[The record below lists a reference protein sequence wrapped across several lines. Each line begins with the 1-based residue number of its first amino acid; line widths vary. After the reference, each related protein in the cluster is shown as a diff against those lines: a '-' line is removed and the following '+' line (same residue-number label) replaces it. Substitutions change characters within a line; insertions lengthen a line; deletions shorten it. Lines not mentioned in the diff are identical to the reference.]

1 MQVAG
6 TALLEDLG
14 VPHFDAWV
22 KTASLKHGP
31 IPSLLPTAKHVDFA
45 RMQGWMDRVCE
56 QAALVQCGAKTRD
69 EASVKSGHSAFLET
83 LKEKERKLAAT
94 TTIKKTSGGFITCK
108 CKSQDV
114 DVDQRQTRSSD
125 EPMTMYALCRTC
137 GATWVVRDG
146 SGLGGIGV

>member
-1 MQVAG
+1 MQAAG
-6 TALLEDLG
+6 TALLTNLG
-14 VPHFDAWV
+14 MQPFDAWV

-31 IPSLLPTAKHVDFA
+31 IPSHLPTAKHIDFA
-45 RMQGWMDRVCE
+45 RVQGWMDRVCE
-56 QAALVQCGAKTRD
+56 EAALLQCGAKTRD
-69 EASVKSGHSAFLET
+69 EASQNSGHAAFLDT
-83 LKEKERKLAAT
+83 LKDKERKLAAT
-94 TTIKKTSGGFITCK
+94 TTIKKASGGFITCK

-125 EPMTMYALCRTC
+125 EPMTMYALCRVC